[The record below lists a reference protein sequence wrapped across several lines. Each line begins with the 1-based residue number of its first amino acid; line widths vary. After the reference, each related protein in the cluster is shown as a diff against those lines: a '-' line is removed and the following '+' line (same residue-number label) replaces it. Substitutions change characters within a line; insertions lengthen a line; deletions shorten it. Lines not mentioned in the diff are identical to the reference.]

1 MSVIMVRREIRNV
14 VVCVRIRRRRRRDI
28 IMIGCL
34 RLHLSFTRFFT
45 RLRFVAIRRV
55 WTGFLVICAF
65 LFSHV
70 SVIPPFIYRGDELFP
85 LLKRI
90 PQIL

>member
-14 VVCVRIRRRRRRDI
+14 VVCVRIRRRRRDI

-34 RLHLSFTRFFT
+34 RLYVSFTRFFT

-70 SVIPPFIYRGDELFP
+70 SVIPPFFDRGDELFP